1 MSLQGEQTMFEV
13 VIKRIDGETETYD
26 ALTDHQAEFIFFRA
40 KAKPTT
46 ETVILNEVIELD
58 HPTS

>member
-1 MSLQGEQTMFEV
+1 MFEV